1 MGKNRILLVEDNASI
16 LFNISL
22 LLELNNF
29 EVVTATNGKN
39 ALEKLD
45 TLDKMPDLILSDIL
59 MPEINGY
66 QLLETIS
73 DNPKWDMI
81 PFIFLSAKAA
91 PDDIRLGKLLGADDY
106 LTKPVDDELLISLII
121 RKIQKV
127 SQLESEHKK
136 KLESEIFSELKQI
149 LQPSLT
155 KNNKSSIYLFIVEW
169 DERLGPVVTKRYAE
183 NSFFNIDLE
192 TIGIQ
197 LFQTTVS
204 LFGSQ
209 GVISPEY
216 VLLNVRNIHMKS
228 LILFDAIPD
237 TSIRGNQ
244 KQIMISVIAPEIS
257 YLDSLKL
264 KNTLF
269 SIASEIKT
277 DSVNDLG
284 WYFEE
289 VQTIL
294 VKGI

>member
-1 MGKNRILLVEDNASI
+1 
-16 LFNISL
+16 
-22 LLELNNF
+22 
-29 EVVTATNGKN
+29 
-39 ALEKLD
+39 
-45 TLDKMPDLILSDIL
+45 MPDLILSDIL

-66 QLLETIS
+66 QLFKTIS
-73 DNPKWDMI
+73 ANPKWNMI

-106 LTKPVDDELLISLII
+106 LTKPVDDELLISLIN

-127 SQLESEHKK
+127 SQLESELKK